1 VAGFSTPLPVYGRPR
16 HYGTI
21 AAKGTGQ
28 AGALERAGATI
39 VFAALLLA
47 TVALNAFKVGG
58 VPIRGLFVLGALAL
72 SVLLYFDVAKRV
84 LKDNLLLLGLA
95 AGLAVL
101 GIFVSLVN
109 QASAAAV
116 LWNVTEVHVQ
126 AAATIMVAAILAR
139 VAGPRA
145 SALAIVAVIAVSALV
160 AAAQMMDMHAA
171 WALRRALGP
180 LTHEELQGLNLQERR
195 PVGLAYSPIQF
206 STHLCLAFAAFVAVR
221 DKLRWSAS
229 GADPLV
235 VPALLALVAASIA
248 CATRSPILG
257 GFVFIAAYALQRRTS
272 WLPLFLIVAA
282 VAVYFAWPM
291 LMEVVGT
298 NAPRVVRT
306 DDNSAE
312 ARSTLVYYGL
322 RLFADN
328 PLGYGLTFAPMTLW
342 QHYWPDLYM
351 MQAPE
356 GAREN
361 ELHNYLVNMINTY
374 GVGLLLFT
382 PVVARLL
389 MRSRASLIFFI
400 PYIIHILFHN
410 YGPFFNDNVI
420 WFVIAAI
427 AAANV
432 EQDVRREA
440 ALRGIAAPALNSRPM
455 SPALRRYTGR
465 AG

>member
-1 VAGFSTPLPVYGRPR
+1 MAGFSTPLPAYGRPR

-84 LKDNLLLLGLA
+84 LKDNLLLLSLA

-235 VPALLALVAASIA
+235 VPALLALFAASIA

-389 MRSRASLIFFI
+389 MRSKASLIFFI

-420 WFVIAAI
+420 WFVVAAI

-440 ALRGIAAPALNSRPM
+440 ALRGIAAPALNSRRM

>member
-1 VAGFSTPLPVYGRPR
+1 
-16 HYGTI
+16 
-21 AAKGTGQ
+21 
-28 AGALERAGATI
+28 
-39 VFAALLLA
+39 
-47 TVALNAFKVGG
+47 
-58 VPIRGLFVLGALAL
+58 
-72 SVLLYFDVAKRV
+72 
-84 LKDNLLLLGLA
+84 
-95 AGLAVL
+95 
-101 GIFVSLVN
+101 
-109 QASAAAV
+109 
-116 LWNVTEVHVQ
+116 
-126 AAATIMVAAILAR
+126 
-139 VAGPRA
+139 
-145 SALAIVAVIAVSALV
+145 
-160 AAAQMMDMHAA
+160 
-171 WALRRALGP
+171 
-180 LTHEELQGLNLQERR
+180 
-195 PVGLAYSPIQF
+195 
-206 STHLCLAFAAFVAVR
+206 LCLAFAAFVAVR

-235 VPALLALVAASIA
+235 VPALLALFAASIA

-257 GFVFIAAYALQRRTS
+257 GFVFIAAYALQRHTS

-389 MRSRASLIFFI
+389 MRSKASLIFFI

-440 ALRGIAAPALNSRPM
+440 ALRGIAAPALNSRRM

>member
-1 VAGFSTPLPVYGRPR
+1 VAGFSTPLPAYGRPR

-21 AAKGTGQ
+21 AAKRTGQ

-235 VPALLALVAASIA
+235 VPALLALFAASIA

-389 MRSRASLIFFI
+389 MRSKASLIFFI

-420 WFVIAAI
+420 WFVVAAI